1 MSPSY
6 DDPNFNFVEY
16 IRENNIDIFEF
27 DEMNDKDDAKSANC
41 HTDYDNPLLLE
52 LNDFLEKNAITFEDL
67 LNDKKIVVIP
77 DEKTDAPRSSI
88 NLNESLKQKTDSKGN
103 IHNSLINKSQNKLE
117 KKLTLKRGSMFNSVV
132 IKKPKESNSIQSFKK
147 KLESNLRDQKGEVFS
162 VIESEEDESNEGE
175 DVKKQEY
182 AQDENILKKINFEN
196 HIQRLQAPL
205 QETKVFVEKE
215 DENLFEK
222 LLIERNKLKT
232 VDIKQSTEDK
242 SLEYSPKINSSQRSS
257 SIQSNKSEVIP
268 SPLNLSVESNEEDTK
283 LKVLTTNDALNVKQ
297 EVKTLIQFQ
306 KALTL
311 HRANT
316 KMSGQ
321 SSTVETAE
329 EHITEKENL
338 EEKMTKRMTR
348 KLILIIMTLL
358 VFLPILDASYI
369 NIFLYDN
376 EEMST
381 VHKFCLNGID
391 DAFTKSIENLKYIK
405 AIQKIFTRCIDLAE
419 DGSSLM
425 ELEAGYNSS
434 DEQVLNIP
442 THRMLGGGGGKVLNL
457 NLSQH
462 VLSPFPPYFYYFNFS
477 FYENYRLLLEIID
490 GQPNKSHY
498 LQFIPNKT
506 WQHSDY
512 EYISY
517 YEYKGFSYFRSYFS
531 NDEISN
537 STIEFV
543 YNNKANQMLQS
554 ILNILKVVIIGI
566 VLIGGSL
573 LFTDLINYY
582 VVRPLDKVMTRLEFY
597 LNNTDSLNEEIEKDS
612 IDKMDITSA
621 YKKALLL
628 INDKEREKK
637 YLSTNNETYELDSI
651 IKVLINLISVS
662 LGKPG
667 NILIYLVLN
676 IITSVTY
683 DTSFNLNLKN
693 QGIRF
698 NAVIL
703 MMKITN
709 IDNLVDT
716 YGEVAHN
723 ILNKVYSVFHSQ
735 GLSYLGDVSTGK
747 DLIIWKEERSKVEAH
762 FKSYIAMLSKLFFT

>member
-1 MSPSY
+1 MSPNY
-6 DDPNFNFVEY
+6 DDPNLNFVEY
-16 IRENNIDIFEF
+16 IRENNIDIFEY
-27 DEMNDKDDAKSANC
+27 DEINDKHDANSEKC
-41 HTDYDNPLLLE
+41 HTDYDNPLMLD
-52 LNDFLEKNAITFEDL
+52 LNDFLEKNAITFQDL

-77 DEKTDAPRSSI
+77 DKKIDAPRSSI
-88 NLNESLKQKTDSKGN
+88 ILNESLKQNTFSKGN
-103 IHNSLINKSQNKLE
+103 IHNSLINKSQTKLE
-117 KKLTLKRGSMFNSVV
+117 KKFTLKRSSIFDSVV

-147 KLESNLRDQKGEVFS
+147 KLESNLTDQNGKKFS
-162 VIESEEDESNEGE
+162 VIESEEYNSIEGE
-175 DVKKQEY
+175 EFKKQEY
-182 AQDENILKKINFEN
+182 AKDENLLKEINFQN
-196 HIQRLQAPL
+196 NLNPFQSPL
-205 QETKVFVEKE
+205 KETKAFIEKE
-215 DENLFEK
+215 DEILFEK
-222 LLIERNKLKT
+222 LLIDRNKLKI

-242 SLEYSPKINSSQRSS
+242 SHDLSPNIHSSQRSS
-257 SIQSNKSEVIP
+257 IIESNKSEVIP
-268 SPLNLSVESNEEDTK
+268 SPLNLSLESNHEDSK

-306 KALTL
+306 RALTL
-311 HRANT
+311 QRSNT
-316 KMSGQ
+316 KMSRQ
-321 SSTVETAE
+321 SSIVEKAE
-329 EHITEKENL
+329 DHIIDKENL
-338 EEKMTKRMTR
+338 EEKMTKRMTQ

-358 VFLPILDASYI
+358 IFFPILDASYI

-425 ELEAGYNSS
+425 ELEADYNSS

-442 THRMLGGGGGKVLNL
+442 AYRMLSGGGGGASNL
-457 NLSQH
+457 NLSHH

-477 FYENYRLLLEIID
+477 SYENYHLLLEIID

-498 LQFIPNKT
+498 LQFIPNET
-506 WQHSDY
+506 WQHVDY
-512 EYISY
+512 DYITY

-531 NDEISN
+531 NDDISN

-573 LFTDLINYY
+573 LFTDLITYY

-637 YLSTNNETYELDSI
+637 FLSTNNETYELDST
-651 IKVLINLISVS
+651 IKVLINLIAVS

-667 NILIYLVLN
+667 NI
-676 IITSVTY
+676 
-683 DTSFNLNLKN
+683 
-693 QGIRF
+693 
-698 NAVIL
+698 
-703 MMKITN
+703 
-709 IDNLVDT
+709 
-716 YGEVAHN
+716 
-723 ILNKVYSVFHSQ
+723 
-735 GLSYLGDVSTGK
+735 
-747 DLIIWKEERSKVEAH
+747 
-762 FKSYIAMLSKLFFT
+762 